1 MSFFDFFEPV
11 ARLFRDRGRRSFL
24 ADGRAHVEI
33 VELGRDELPRF
44 ERALQKQAMADGR
57 VTCISVNVHVR
68 RAIFVFEPGA
78 CPLSELVQWVEEAE
92 RAAGIVEAGFAGA
105 PEHPAD
111 LEPALRRFVGLAADG
126 AALFTGLGLSM
137 TPLPAFPLAGTA
149 SALLALVAGVDR
161 LRAGL
166 EDRLGPER
174 TELFL
179 DLGTAAFSALAQRPM
194 TSLVE
199 GVHKLARLR
208 EAQAQRGAWSR
219 LEPMLA
225 RDPEAGVVGAPQ
237 TERRPV
243 DLPRG
248 PIEEYADRAWIVSLA
263 GFAVSFATTRSVQRA
278 LAALYGSLPR
288 PARLGR
294 DSFSSEV
301 SRILAS
307 RDTLVLDPEAL
318 RRLDRIDCVVLP
330 DDLVSAEAFAL
341 GPMHPAQGV
350 DAGALRESLASL
362 FNPDDPLARQ
372 SAGGFS
378 LGPWKLSHATPTPAL
393 DEKARQLAQGGALVL
408 SLERHGE
415 VVAAVEV
422 GITARTGLEELVA
435 AAHDAGMRVVM
446 ASSDDSILQAVS
458 ADDVISAAEGIRAGI
473 RRLQREGHG
482 VCLVAN
488 GDSLG
493 FPIADVG
500 IGLCRAGEP
509 TPWGAHVLCPDDLAE
524 VRLLLRACVRS
535 REVSKQSVNI
545 ALGAAAFGALVSAGG
560 LLPLSSRRVVF
571 VVNMAT
577 LMSMANGLRG
587 SIAIRRLALPPSRD
601 PTPWHALD
609 ADGVLGRLS
618 SLRQGL
624 TERDVALRKTPAP
637 PLPTRLRELG
647 EAITDELFNPL
658 APLLAA
664 GAGLSAAVGSISDAV
679 MVGGVV
685 GFNALVGGVQRFSTE
700 RKLRVLSRSEKRR
713 ATARREGRLESIDA
727 AELVPGDVV
736 MLAAGD
742 VVPADC
748 RILEATLLEVDASSL
763 TGESLPVK
771 KFAAPSF
778 EPQPA
783 DRSSMLYEG
792 TTVVA
797 GQGAAIV
804 VAVGA
809 HTEARRGAAGSKGAR
824 ALAGVER
831 RLRGL
836 MGLTGPVAFAAGV
849 GVVGG
854 GLLRGRKLEDLV
866 GSGVSLA
873 VASVPEGLPLLA
885 TAAQLA
891 ASERLSQRRA
901 LVRNARALE
910 ALGRVDVVCL
920 DKTGTITEGALSLS
934 VVFDGEVVASVGAL
948 DRSHRLVLAAG
959 LRATLAR
966 DGSQGAADPTDEAL
980 ARGAHEAAVD
990 AADGCPGFR
999 RLGELSL
1006 ALARSYHAVLGRGD
1020 EGSRLSVKGAPEV
1033 LLLQC
1038 THVLRG
1044 GAKEALDDA
1053 GRLALFTTA
1062 TQLATQG
1069 LRVLAIAER
1078 AVPSDAR
1085 LDPSHV
1091 VDLTFSGFVAF
1102 RDPIRESASAAIA
1115 ALRGADVDTV
1125 MITGDHPSTAEAI
1138 ARELDLLRNRSVVT
1152 GAQLAAMSDADLDAC
1167 VSSVAVFARVTPSQK
1182 VRIVRALQRAGRVV
1196 AMAGDG
1202 ANDAAAIRLADAGIA
1217 IGEGSTQAAR
1227 SAADIVVTDGRVE
1240 TIVDAIAEGRAM
1252 WASVRDAVSILVG
1265 GNLGEIGFT
1274 LLAGLLD
1281 GAPPLHARQL
1291 LLVNLFTDVAPAM
1304 AIALKP
1310 PVVTSFESLARE
1322 TPDAALGAP
1331 LERQIATR
1339 ALVTTIGAGTA
1350 WAVGRVTGSRA
1361 KARTIGLAALVGTQ
1375 LGQTITSGEFSRPV
1389 VLTTVASA
1397 GALSLLIST
1406 PGISHFFGCRP
1417 MGPIAWSTA
1426 IGASVG
1432 ATMLGN
1438 ALARRVE
1445 KLEARP
1451 VPTASAFR
1459 AATEAIALLRPS

>member
-1 MSFFDFFEPV
+1 MSFFDVFEPV
-11 ARLFRDRGRRSFL
+11 ARLFRERGRRSFL
-24 ADGRAHVEI
+24 ADGRAHVEF
-33 VELGRDELPRF
+33 VELARDELPRF
-44 ERALQKQAMADGR
+44 ERALRKQATADGR
-57 VTCISVNVHVR
+57 VTCLSVNAYLR

-92 RAAGIVEAGFAGA
+92 RSAGILDAGFAGA

-111 LEPALRRFVGLAADG
+111 REPALRKLVGLAADG
-126 AALFTGLGLSM
+126 AAFFTGFGLSV
-137 TPLPAFPLAGTA
+137 TPLPAIPLAGTA
-149 SALLALVAGVDR
+149 SALLSLVGSVDR
-161 LRAGL
+161 LRSGI
-166 EDRLGPER
+166 EQRIGPER
-174 TELFL
+174 AELFI
-179 DLGTAAFSALAQRPM
+179 DLGTAALSAMAQRPM

-199 GVHKLARLR
+199 GVHKLAVLR

-219 LEPMLA
+219 LEPVLA
-225 RDPEAGVVGAPQ
+225 REPQPRIVGEPQ
-237 TERRPV
+237 AERRPV
-243 DLPRG
+243 AVPRG

-294 DSFSSEV
+294 DTFSGEL

-318 RRLDRIDCVVLP
+318 RRLDRIDCLVLP

-341 GPMHPAQGV
+341 GAVHPAPGV
-350 DAGALRESLASL
+350 DAAALRGPLAGL

-372 SAGGFS
+372 SANGLS
-378 LGPWKLSHATPTPAL
+378 LGPWKLSHASPPPAL
-393 DEKARQLAQGGALVL
+393 DEEARLLAQNGALVL

-446 ASSDDSILQAVS
+446 ASSDDTILQAVS
-458 ADDVISAAEGIRAGI
+458 ADDVISAAEGIRAGV

-482 VCLVAN
+482 VCLVAG
-488 GDSLG
+488 GDSPAL
-493 FPIADVG
+493 PIADVG
-500 IGLCRAGEP
+500 VGLCRVGEP
-509 TPWGAHVLCPDDLAE
+509 APWGAHVICPDDLAE

-560 LLPLSSRRVVF
+560 LLPLSSQRVVF

-618 SLRQGL
+618 SVRQGL
-624 TERDVALRKTPAP
+624 GARDVAIRRAPAP

-700 RKLRVLSRSEKRR
+700 RKLRTLSRSEKRR
-713 ATARREGRLESIDA
+713 ATVRREGRLDSIDA

-736 MLAAGD
+736 LLAAGD

-778 EPQPA
+778 ELQPA

-797 GQGAAIV
+797 GQAAAIV

-836 MGLTGPVAFAAGV
+836 MSLTGPVALAAGV

-891 ASERLSQRRA
+891 ASERLSRRHA

-959 LRATLAR
+959 LRATLAG
-966 DGSQGAADPTDEAL
+966 DGAQGPGDPTDDAL
-980 ARGAHEAAVD
+980 TRGARDAGVD
-990 AADGCPGFR
+990 AAYGCAGFR
-999 RLGELSL
+999 RVAELSL
-1006 ALARSYHAVLGRGD
+1006 ALARSYHAVLGRGED
-1020 EGSRLSVKGAPEV
+1020 GARLSVKGAPEV

-1038 THVLRG
+1038 THLVRG
-1044 GAKEALDDA
+1044 DAKHPLDDVA
-1053 GRLALFTTA
+1053 RLSLFTTA

-1069 LRVLAIAER
+1069 LRVLAVAER
-1078 AVPSDAR
+1078 AMPSDAP
-1085 LDPSHV
+1085 LDPAHV
-1091 VDLTFSGFVAF
+1091 VDLTFRGFVAF
-1102 RDPIRESASAAIA
+1102 RDPIRGSASAAIA
-1115 ALRGADVDTV
+1115 TLRSAGVDTV

-1138 ARELDLLRNRSVVT
+1138 ARELDLLRGRAVVT
-1152 GAQLAAMSDADLDAC
+1152 GAELAALSDADLDAR
-1167 VSSVAVFARVTPSQK
+1167 VSGVAVFARVTPSQK

-1227 SAADIVVTDGRVE
+1227 AAADIVVTDGRVE

-1252 WASVRDAVSILVG
+1252 WASVRDAVAILVG
-1265 GNLGEIGFT
+1265 GNMGEIGFT

-1310 PVVTSFESLARE
+1310 PVPVSFESLPR
-1322 TPDAALGAP
+1322 
-1331 LERQIATR
+1331 
-1339 ALVTTIGAGTA
+1339 
-1350 WAVGRVTGSRA
+1350 
-1361 KARTIGLAALVGTQ
+1361 
-1375 LGQTITSGEFSRPV
+1375 
-1389 VLTTVASA
+1389 
-1397 GALSLLIST
+1397 
-1406 PGISHFFGCRP
+1406 
-1417 MGPIAWSTA
+1417 
-1426 IGASVG
+1426 
-1432 ATMLGN
+1432 
-1438 ALARRVE
+1438 
-1445 KLEARP
+1445 
-1451 VPTASAFR
+1451 
-1459 AATEAIALLRPS
+1459 